1 MEKNTPENG
10 KNEPARSIFTQKSM
24 DHINGPEELND
35 YVRVTTPSV
44 WIVLTAITLLVIG
57 ILGWSFFGTVAVH
70 EEDGTVKEVHPITFV
85 MN

>member
-1 MEKNTPENG
+1 MEKTESENA
-10 KNEPARSIFTQKSM
+10 KKEPARSIFTQKSM
-24 DHINGPEELND
+24 DHIYGPEELND

-70 EEDGTVKEVHPITFV
+70 EEDGTVNEVHPITFV